1 MRNNQPVTDREVTYS
16 SAVRL
21 ITTTDLQG
29 DITFVNDDFV
39 NVSGFTRNELVGQHH
54 NIIRH
59 PDMPAA
65 AFADMWQTIKSGRS
79 WKGLVKNRCKNG
91 DYYWVD
97 AYVTPIM
104 RDGKVIEY
112 QSVRTLPDAASK
124 ARAEHEYR
132 RWRSGQRSPLRDWI
146 RLSWGS
152 KQMLIAG
159 LPALLLTGLEISRQ
173 DLSMAFVA
181 GLIAA
186 LAIGAQLVLMQPFR
200 RLLKD
205 ARQAIGSP
213 AMAYL
218 YSGRRDEF
226 GDIQHAQLTRMS
238 EMSAVIARLE
248 NTCHYLERSKRR
260 SDDFI
265 DQSNQA
271 IEGQGKHVEE
281 ISSAMTRML
290 DSQTHVAEASA
301 RTADASNASRDAT
314 VQGREQ
320 LEHMVGSINQLALSL
335 EDTRATVLALAERN
349 TDIGKVVDVI
359 TAVADQINLLA
370 LNAAIEAARAGE
382 AGRGFAV
389 VADEVRNLAQRT
401 QQSTRDIR
409 EIILG
414 LGEDTQ
420 ACVAAIEN
428 GVEVSQR
435 TVDLAGETDRA
446 FGVILESVNRINEL
460 AGHVDT
466 SMIEQSSISEQAGK
480 QMTVLRDSAME
491 AVKASGAAKH
501 EADRLGWQID
511 NLGALASHF
520 NANTNR

>member
-1 MRNNQPVTDREVTYS
+1 MRNNQPVTDREVAYS
-16 SAVRL
+16 SDVRL

-29 DITFVNDDFV
+29 DITFANDDFV
-39 NVSGFTRNELVGQHH
+39 NVSGFTRKELVGQHH

-112 QSVRTLPDAASK
+112 QSVRTVPEAAAK
-124 ARAEHEYR
+124 ARAEREYG
-132 RWRSGQRSPLRDWI
+132 RWRAGKRPATQGGI
-146 RLSWGS
+146 RFSWS
-152 KQMLIAG
+152 AKQTLLAG
-159 LPALLLTGLEISRQ
+159 LPALLLACLAVVRE
-173 DLSMAFVA
+173 DLLMAFVA
-181 GLIAA
+181 GLLAVLAA
-186 LAIGAQLVLMQPFR
+186 GMQLALMSPFR
-200 RLLKD
+200 CLVRD
-205 ARQAIGSP
+205 SRQVIGSL
-213 AMAYL
+213 AMAHL
-218 YSGRRDEF
+218 YSGRKDEF
-226 GDIQHAQLTRMS
+226 GIIRHAQLTRMS

-260 SDDFI
+260 SDEFI

-271 IEGQGKHVEE
+271 IEGQGHHVED
-281 ISSAMTRML
+281 ISNAMARML
-290 DSQTHVAEASA
+290 DSQTQVAESSA
-301 RTADASNASRDAT
+301 RTADASNASREAT
-314 VQGREQ
+314 LLGREQ

-335 EDTRATVLALAERN
+335 EDTRATVSALAERN
-349 TDIGKVVDVI
+349 TDIGKVIDVI

-414 LGEDTQ
+414 LEEDTL
-420 ACVAAIEN
+420 ACVSAIEN

-446 FGVILESVNRINEL
+446 FGVILESVNHIYEL
-460 AGHVDT
+460 AGHVDN
-466 SMIEQSSISEQAGK
+466 SMIEQSSISEQTAK
-480 QMTVLRDSAME
+480 QMTVLRDSATE

-511 NLGALASHF
+511 NLNVLASHF
-520 NANTNR
+520 NTNLSR